1 MKTETLEKAIDT
13 YGLDNQLNQLQEEC
27 AELIVSVNKI
37 RRCNFVDLDDLVDE
51 LADVTIMMEQII
63 NHFNL
68 EIRVHDRIQ
77 FKLNRLKERLEN
89 ENKLLKN

>member
-1 MKTETLEKAIDT
+1 MKTETLEKAVNT

-27 AELIVSVNKI
+27 AELIVAVNKC
-37 RRCNFVDLDDLVDE
+37 RRNNFIDLDPLVDE

-68 EIRVHDRIQ
+68 ENRVHDMIQ

-89 ENKLLKN
+89 V